1 MVLIINRLTSAL
13 RFHRWHFILHI
24 IITTI
29 IIVIVIVI
37 IITPIP
43 SVPLLYHSQSP

>member
-1 MVLIINRLTSAL
+1 MVVIINILTSAL
-13 RFHRWHFILHI
+13 RFHRWYFILHI
-24 IITTI
+24 IITII

-43 SVPLLYHSQSP
+43 SVPLLYYRQSP